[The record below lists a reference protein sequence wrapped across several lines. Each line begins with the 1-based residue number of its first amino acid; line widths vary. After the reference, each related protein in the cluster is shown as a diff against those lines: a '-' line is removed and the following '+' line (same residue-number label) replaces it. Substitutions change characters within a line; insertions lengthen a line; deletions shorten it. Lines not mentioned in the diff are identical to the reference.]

1 MVIDRLGAGYLGP
14 YGNTWIETPNFNR
27 LAVESVVFEFAMTDA
42 IELPSVYRSYWHG
55 VHALAGDAPTR
66 SLPEAARAAN
76 VRSALVTDDV
86 QVSNLPSAQAFD
98 ERVVLAASPVDAPA
112 AEPSQTQLALLLA
125 TAADWLEAAPEPF
138 LLWVHARGMEGPWDA
153 PPDFRQRFA
162 GEEDPVPPDFV
173 APPTKRL
180 APDYD
185 PDELLGYLHAYAG
198 QVVLLDLCVGAF
210 LEAARRKAC
219 WDETLLLVT
228 SPRGYPLGEHGRVG
242 AWDLA
247 LYGEAV
253 HVPCFLRVP
262 GESAKMLRCGGL
274 VQPPDISVTISDW
287 LGLAANATDLW
298 GANLLPL
305 AEGETFRL
313 PGASARPLTGNQAYS
328 VAGGFS
334 ALRTPAWL
342 LHSHPDGRQEL
353 YVRPDDRWE
362 ANEVSTRCQ
371 EIVEELERVA
381 AELRAAAQSSQP
393 SLLAQLSSRLLE
405 GVE

>member
-1 MVIDRLGAGYLGP
+1 
-14 YGNTWIETPNFNR
+14 
-27 LAVESVVFEFAMTDA
+27 
-42 IELPSVYRSYWHG
+42 
-55 VHALAGDAPTR
+55 
-66 SLPEAARAAN
+66 
-76 VRSALVTDDV
+76 
-86 QVSNLPSAQAFD
+86 
-98 ERVVLAASPVDAPA
+98 
-112 AEPSQTQLALLLA
+112 LALLLA
-125 TAADWLEAAPEPF
+125 TAADWLETAPEPF

-153 PPDFRQRFA
+153 PSDFRQRFA
-162 GEEDPVPPDFV
+162 GEEDPLPPDFV
-173 APPTKRL
+173 APPAKRL

-198 QVVLLDLCVGAF
+198 QVALLDLCVGAF

-219 WDETLLLVT
+219 WDKTLLLMT
-228 SPRGYPLGEHGRVG
+228 SPRGYPLGEHGRIG
-242 AWDLA
+242 AWDLS

-298 GANLLPL
+298 GASLLPL
-305 AEGETFRL
+305 AEGETWL
-313 PGASARPLTGNQAYS
+313 ARDRAYS

-342 LHSHPDGRQEL
+342 LHSLPDGRQEL

-371 EIVEELERVA
+371 EIAEELERVA
-381 AELRAAAQSSQP
+381 AEFRAAAQLSQP
-393 SLLAQLSSRLLE
+393 SLLSQLSSHLLE
-405 GVE
+405 GLE